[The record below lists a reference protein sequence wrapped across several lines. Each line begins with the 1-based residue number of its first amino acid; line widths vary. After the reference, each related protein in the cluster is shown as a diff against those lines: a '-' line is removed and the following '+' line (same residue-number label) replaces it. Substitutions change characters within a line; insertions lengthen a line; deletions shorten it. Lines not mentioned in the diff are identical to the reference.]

1 MTIAEKVRAIMI
13 SRHEVYIWIGT
24 VELLDVCAMAIGKGN
39 LHPII
44 RNRQILNALE
54 NSAHFRKGIITIEIN
69 SKLRKVRCF
78 RLLE

>member
-13 SRHEVYIWIGT
+13 SRDERYIWVGT
-24 VELLDVCAMAIGKGN
+24 DELLDICAVAIGKEN
-39 LHPII
+39 IHPSI

-54 NSAHFRKGIITIEIN
+54 SSAYFKKGIITIEIN
-69 SKLRKVRCF
+69 SKLRRVRCF